1 MLNGILARL
10 TSGSTLNPKGG
21 NMNMTNETSLTSL
34 PAATKAFRRRANVTR
49 TSRGFSVEVT
59 VESTGH
65 TQDEIMAELRSFFA
79 AVDQAYPQGGF
90 SDG

>member
-1 MLNGILARL
+1 
-10 TSGSTLNPKGG
+10 
-21 NMNMTNETSLTSL
+21 MTQISNETSLTSV

-59 VESTGH
+59 MEGAGY
-65 TQDEIMAELRSFFA
+65 TQNEIMAELRSFFA